1 MLNAVK
7 LRVVA
12 AVGLLVVVGAAWPA
26 SGQQG
31 LSPLPASPGT
41 APSGES
47 SEAPETLS
55 NEARSK
61 RLYDHVQRG
70 VVIISRSGVP
80 AAVGTVLAGDGR
92 ILTALSG
99 LGGSDSAEV
108 RYADGTGVHARL
120 GQSDRVFDL
129 ALLVPDGGR
138 WTEGLVASESEP
150 TSAAV
155 RAMCP
160 SRGLH
165 LGPAE
170 ADLKGRA
177 EAHAA
182 GGEPLEQML
191 DAEVKGHAVAGA
203 PLLDSA
209 GHVVAVLVRACKG
222 RALAAPAPGDV
233 SKTCEPVVVGAPV
246 PMLRTFL
253 SQALASVQAKPPWLG
268 IRGQH
273 EASGGLRGVR
283 VVDVAS
289 ASPAEKA
296 GLRAGDM
303 ILAVNGEPISTPEEL
318 AGSIGKHVAGDTV
331 TLLVLGAGKFRS
343 VVVTLEAARP
353 PVL

>member
-1 MLNAVK
+1 MKLGAV
-7 LRVVA
+7 A
-12 AVGLLVVVGAAWPA
+12 TGGLLIVMGAAWPA

-31 LSPLPASPGT
+31 LSPLPASPRA

-55 NEARSK
+55 NAARSK
-61 RLYDHVQRG
+61 QLYEHVQRG

-150 TSAAV
+150 MSTTV

-170 ADLKGRA
+170 ADLKGPA
-177 EAHAA
+177 EAHAS

-203 PLLDSA
+203 PLLDTA

-222 RALAAPAPGDV
+222 RALAAGEV
-233 SKTCEPVVVGAPV
+233 SKACEPVVVGAPV
-246 PMLRTFL
+246 PTLRTFL
-253 SQALASVQAKPPWLG
+253 SQAPISAQGKPPWLG

-283 VVDVAS
+283 VVDVAP

-296 GLRAGDM
+296 GLRAADL

-318 AGSIGKHVAGDTV
+318 AGSIGKRAAGDTV
-331 TLLVLGAGKFRS
+331 TLVVLGAGKFRS